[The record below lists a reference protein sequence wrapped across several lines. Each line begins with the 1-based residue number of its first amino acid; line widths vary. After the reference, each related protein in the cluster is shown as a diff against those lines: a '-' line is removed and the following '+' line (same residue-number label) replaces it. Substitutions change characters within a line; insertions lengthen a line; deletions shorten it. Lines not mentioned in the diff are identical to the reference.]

1 MFCQW
6 GQFLLYL
13 VDFIIDLGKFR
24 GIVIMRYMEKF
35 IFD

>member
-1 MFCQW
+1 MFYQW

-24 GIVIMRYMEKF
+24 GIVITRCMGKF